1 MDLTQQVDVVSRSS
15 KPSASG
21 KPSRTIRL
29 RQTFFPHHMLPTN
42 AALWDALT
50 KPERLA
56 TWFAPVSGGLRT
68 NGRYSITGN
77 ASGVL
82 RPQLRHLRHITMEAP
97 LD

>member
-1 MDLTQQVDVVSRSS
+1 MDLTQQV
-15 KPSASG
+15 KA
-21 KPSRTIRL
+21 
-29 RQTFFPHHMLPTN
+29 RQALAHHSPAPDLFPHHMLPTN

-77 ASGVL
+77 ASGGAGRRGRGMGQGGGRQDDGV
-82 RPQLRHLRHITMEAP
+82 
-97 LD
+97 